1 MKMETVYWA
10 NRANLWHLWS
20 AANHPETAMHRLPI
34 RVYYEDTDFGGVVYY
49 ANYLKFLERG
59 RTEALR
65 ALGVDQVAL
74 KDRGTVFVVRRI
86 EADYLKPARFDDVL
100 EVRTWAEQIKRA
112 SILMGQEI
120 WRGPDRLLTARITI
134 ACMAETG
141 RPVRI
146 PPEIS
151 ANLVQLARGD

>member
-1 MKMETVYWA
+1 
-10 NRANLWHLWS
+10 
-20 AANHPETAMHRLPI
+20 MHRLPV

-65 ALGVDQVAL
+65 SLGVDQVVL
-74 KDRGTVFVVRRI
+74 KETGTVFVVRRV

-100 EVRTWAEQIKRA
+100 EVRTWAAGVKRA
-112 SILMGQEI
+112 SAVMGQQI
-120 WRGPDRLLTARITI
+120 WRGEDCLMTARITI
-134 ACMAETG
+134 ACMALSG

-151 ANLVQLARGD
+151 ADLVQLVERA